1 MKAGYGLLQL
11 KKIVKTDALENTIY
25 PMQQMM
31 KKNQKKN
38 QIEQKWKIFFLVAVS
53 IFMSTLDSSIVNVA
67 LPFMMQDLSTDIQT
81 IQWVVLIYLTTVSSL
96 LLTFGRLSDIKGRKP
111 IYILGFT
118 IFTVG
123 SFFCGMA
130 ARPWSLILFRA
141 VQGSGAAMLMAC
153 SPALIVDAFPVRE
166 RGKALGMI
174 GAVVAAGLTTGPAAG
189 GFLLDYFSWRYIFYI
204 NIPIGLAAAAGA
216 MMILKDT
223 YSSGKVLEP
232 MDKTGSLLLVII
244 LSCLILFL
252 TQLSKQGLFSV
263 FSMVTSGACL
273 LAAIGFVLIETRM
286 QYPLFD
292 FSLLKIKLFL
302 FPIISSAILFAALF
316 VIVFLMPFYLTYP
329 CGFSASKTG
338 GIMIVPFLFLL
349 VISPVSG
356 MLYDRMGSRKI
367 CMAGMCAMAVS
378 LISLTSLTPNMGTI
392 AILWRIAFAGLGT
405 ALYISPNNTAIM
417 SCVPLDRRGI
427 ASGAVATARNLG
439 MVLGVALAGLVFTSS
454 FSLLTNGATLENYVK
469 EMNPFFII
477 SFRRSMMTGALLA
490 VIGLFTTFARGNETL
505 K

>member
-1 MKAGYGLLQL
+1 
-11 KKIVKTDALENTIY
+11 
-25 PMQQMM
+25 MQQPM
-31 KKNQKKN
+31 KNRHV
-38 QIEQKWKIFFLVAVS
+38 EQKWKNFFLVAVS

-111 IYILGFT
+111 VYILGFS

-130 ARPWSLILFRA
+130 ANPWSLILFRA

-153 SPALIVDAFPVRE
+153 SPALIVDAFPARE

-174 GAVVAAGLTTGPAAG
+174 GAVVAAGLTTGPVAG
-189 GFLLDYFSWRYIFYI
+189 GFLLEYFSWRFIFYI
-204 NIPIGLAAAAGA
+204 NIPIGLAASVGA
-216 MMILKDT
+216 LIILKRAYAGYKDP
-223 YSSGKVLEP
+223 EP
-232 MDKTGSLLLVII
+232 MDKTGSLLLIVI

-252 TQLSKQGLFSV
+252 TQLSKQGLVSV
-263 FSMVTSGACL
+263 FSLCTSGACI
-273 LAAIGFVLIETRM
+273 LATIGFVLIEIRTK
-286 QYPLFD
+286 YPLFD
-292 FSLLKIKLFL
+292 FGLLKIKLFL
-302 FPIISSAILFAALF
+302 FPVISSAILFAALF

-349 VISPVSG
+349 VVSPVSG
-356 MLYDRMGSRKI
+356 MLYDRMGSKRI
-367 CMAGMCAMAVS
+367 CMAGMSAMAVS
-378 LISLTSLTPNMGTI
+378 LISLTNLTPDMGTGS
-392 AILWRIAFAGLGT
+392 ILWRIAFAGLGT

-417 SCVPLDRRGI
+417 SCVPLPRRGI

-439 MVLGVALAGLVFTSS
+439 MVLGVALAGLVFSSS
-454 FSLLTNGATLENYVK
+454 FAQLTNGATLENYVN
-469 EMNPFFII
+469 EMEPFFIT
-477 SFRRSMMTGALLA
+477 SFKRTMMTGALLA
-490 VIGLFTTFARGNETL
+490 VIGLFTTFARGKETL